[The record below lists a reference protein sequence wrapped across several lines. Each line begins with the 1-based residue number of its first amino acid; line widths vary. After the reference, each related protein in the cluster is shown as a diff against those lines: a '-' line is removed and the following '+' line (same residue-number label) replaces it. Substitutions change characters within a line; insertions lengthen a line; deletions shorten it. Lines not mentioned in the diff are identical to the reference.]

1 MGNHVVRTS
10 VSIFLY
16 SELGKNLNLIDHCWA
31 SGRAAETFERM
42 LAGTEASR
50 YSGGSGQKDTTSG
63 RMMLVCLESGR
74 DDTSSGRMEQWTDGR
89 PDGMTL
95 RPDS

>member
-1 MGNHVVRTS
+1 
-10 VSIFLY
+10 LK
-16 SELGKNLNLIDHCWA
+16 LDDHYWA
-31 SGRAAETFERM
+31 SRRAAEMSERM
-42 LAGTEASR
+42 LPRTEASR
-50 YSGGSGQKDTTSG
+50 YSGGFERKDTSSG
-63 RMMLVCLESGR
+63 RMILVCLESRR